1 MISVKILEIVFD
13 FCKDCRDCIWLFDV
27 NANTERKQI
36 IYTYD
41 NLMVQLSVAGA
52 KYQKVGTTDKNRLQ
66 IWNLHEK
73 VCVLR

>member
-27 NANTERKQI
+27 NANTERKQKI
-36 IYTYD
+36 STYD
-41 NLMVQLSVAGA
+41 NLIVQLPIGA

-73 VCVLR
+73 VLVLR